1 MKIYSPIVLVVF
13 SLVGGCIIPESNHVE
28 PEYHLLVSRSSDD
41 NETLQVPNLSFYV
54 REVSIPPYLDDSRFA
69 RRQNTSSLS
78 YEENH
83 RWGEPLGEGISRV
96 VGLNLSSIIGSLSY
110 SSYPSR
116 ARNAATYEISLSV
129 LQFERVERFKVRV
142 VAVVE
147 IFHRNS
153 LQSQFKVDEL
163 IPIQGSGVE
172 SETMAFSVALDEIS
186 KTISSAIFQ
195 LPLSQCMLIKI
206 KEVDYSNTSLDQ
218 LVQELSAHFMSNTN
232 SEQKIDKVIRLGFA
246 FDHLT
251 IPHISISGHD
261 VTLLDVIK
269 QIQRKT
275 DTTLKFSR
283 TEIIFVPLP

>member
-1 MKIYSPIVLVVF
+1 MVVF
-13 SLVGGCIIPESNHVE
+13 SLLGGCIIPESNHIE
-28 PEYHLLVSRSSDD
+28 PEYHLLTSLSPDD
-41 NETLQVPNLSFYV
+41 NDTLYVPNLSFYV

-69 RRQNTSSLS
+69 RRQNSSSLA

-96 VGLNLSSIIGSLSY
+96 VGLNLSSILGSLSY

-116 ARNAATYEISLSV
+116 VRSAATYEISISV

-153 LQSQFKVDEL
+153 LQYQFKVDEL
-163 IPIQGSGVE
+163 VSFQGSKVE
-172 SETMAFSVALDEIS
+172 NETRALSVALDQIS
-186 KTISSAIFQ
+186 GVISSKIFE
-195 LPLSQCMLIKI
+195 LPLSQCLLIKI
-206 KEVDYSNTSLDQ
+206 KEVDYTNASLNQVVKD
-218 LVQELSAHFMSNTN
+218 LSAHFRSNTN
-232 SEQKIDKVIRLGFA
+232 SNQRIDNLIRLGSG
-246 FDHLT
+246 FDDSST
-251 IPHISISGHD
+251 TKISIVD
-261 VTLLDVIK
+261 QDIALLDLIK

-275 DTTLKFSR
+275 DTTLKFSS

>member
-1 MKIYSPIVLVVF
+1 MKIYFPIVLVVI

-28 PEYHLLVSRSSDD
+28 PEYHLLVSLSSDD
-41 NETLQVPNLSFYV
+41 NETLHLPDLSFYV

-69 RRQNTSSLS
+69 RRENTSSLS

-96 VGLNLSSIIGSLSY
+96 VGLNLSSILGSLSY

-163 IPIQGSGVE
+163 ISIDGSRVE
-172 SETMAFSVALDEIS
+172 NETRALSVALDEIS
-186 KTISSAIFQ
+186 KIISSEIFE

-206 KEVDYSNTSLDQ
+206 SEVDYRNASLDQ
-218 LVQELSAHFMSNTN
+218 LVKELSSHFMSNTN
-232 SEQKIDKVIRLGFA
+232 SDQQFDNVIRLASG
-246 FDHLT
+246 FDHST
-251 IPHISISGHD
+251 PPTISIAEQD
-261 VTLLDVIK
+261 VTLLDLINK
-269 QIQRKT
+269 IQRKT

>member
-1 MKIYSPIVLVVF
+1 MKIHFPIVLVVI
-13 SLVGGCIIPESNHVE
+13 SLAGGCIIPESNHVE
-28 PEYHLLVSRSSDD
+28 PQYHLLVSLSSDD
-41 NETLQVPNLSFYV
+41 NETLHLPDLSFYV

-69 RRQNTSSLS
+69 RRQNTSSLA

-96 VGLNLSSIIGSLSY
+96 VGLNLSSILGSLSY

-163 IPIQGSGVE
+163 ISIEGSGVE
-172 SETMAFSVALDEIS
+172 NETMALSVALDEIS
-186 KTISSAIFQ
+186 KIISNEIFE
-195 LPLSQCMLIKI
+195 LPMSQCMLIKI
-206 KEVDYSNTSLDQ
+206 NEVDYSNASLDQ
-218 LVQELSAHFMSNTN
+218 LVQDLSSYFISNTN
-232 SEQKIDKVIRLGFA
+232 SDQQIDNIIRLGSG
-246 FDHLT
+246 FDHST
-251 IPHISISGHD
+251 IPNVSIAEQD
-261 VTLLDVIK
+261 VTLLDLIK

>member
-1 MKIYSPIVLVVF
+1 MKIHFSIVLVVF

-28 PEYHLLVSRSSDD
+28 PEYHLLTSLSPDD
-41 NETLQVPNLSFYV
+41 NDTLYVPNLSFYV

-69 RRQNTSSLS
+69 RRQNSSSLA

-96 VGLNLSSIIGSLSY
+96 VGLNLSSILGSLSY

-116 ARNAATYEISLSV
+116 ARSAATYEIAISV

-153 LQSQFKVDEL
+153 LQYQFKVDEL
-163 IPIQGSGVE
+163 VSFQGSKVE
-172 SETMAFSVALDEIS
+172 NETRALSVALDQIS
-186 KTISSAIFQ
+186 GAISSKIFE
-195 LPLSQCMLIKI
+195 LPLSQCLLIKI
-206 KEVDYSNTSLDQ
+206 KEVDYTNASLNQ
-218 LVQELSAHFMSNTN
+218 VVQDLSAHFRSNTN
-232 SEQKIDKVIRLGFA
+232 SNQRIDNLIRLGSG
-246 FDHLT
+246 FDDSST
-251 IPHISISGHD
+251 PKISIVD
-261 VTLLDVIK
+261 QDIALLDLIK

-275 DTTLKFSR
+275 DTTLKFSS

>member
-1 MKIYSPIVLVVF
+1 MKIHFPIVLVLI
-13 SLVGGCIIPESNHVE
+13 SLMGGCIIPVSNHVE
-28 PEYHLLVSRSSDD
+28 PEYHLLVSLSSDD
-41 NETLQVPNLSFYV
+41 NETLHLPDLSFYV

-69 RRQNTSSLS
+69 RRQNTSSLA

-96 VGLNLSSIIGSLSY
+96 VGLNLSSILGSLSY

-163 IPIQGSGVE
+163 IPIEGSRLE
-172 SETMAFSVALDEIS
+172 NETMALSVALDEIS
-186 KTISSAIFQ
+186 QIISSEIFE

-206 KEVDYSNTSLDQ
+206 SEVDYNNTSLDQ
-218 LVQELSAHFMSNTN
+218 LLRELSSHFMSNTN
-232 SEQKIDKVIRLGFA
+232 SDQQIDNVIRLASG
-246 FDHLT
+246 FDHSTTLN
-251 IPHISISGHD
+251 ISISEQD
-261 VTLLDVIK
+261 VTLLDLIK
-269 QIQRKT
+269 KIQRKT

>member
-1 MKIYSPIVLVVF
+1 MKIYFPIVLVVI

-28 PEYHLLVSRSSDD
+28 PEYHLLVGLSSDD
-41 NETLQVPNLSFYV
+41 NETLHLPDLSFYV

-69 RRQNTSSLS
+69 RRENTSSLS

-96 VGLNLSSIIGSLSY
+96 VGLNLSSILGSLSY

-163 IPIQGSGVE
+163 ISIEGSRVE
-172 SETMAFSVALDEIS
+172 NETRALSVALDEIS
-186 KTISSAIFQ
+186 KIISSEIFE

-206 KEVDYSNTSLDQ
+206 SEVDYRNASLDQ
-218 LVQELSAHFMSNTN
+218 LVKELSSHFMSNTN
-232 SEQKIDKVIRLGFA
+232 SDQQFDNVIRLASG
-246 FDHLT
+246 FDHST
-251 IPHISISGHD
+251 PPTISIAEQD
-261 VTLLDVIK
+261 VTLLDLIK
-269 QIQRKT
+269 KIQRKT